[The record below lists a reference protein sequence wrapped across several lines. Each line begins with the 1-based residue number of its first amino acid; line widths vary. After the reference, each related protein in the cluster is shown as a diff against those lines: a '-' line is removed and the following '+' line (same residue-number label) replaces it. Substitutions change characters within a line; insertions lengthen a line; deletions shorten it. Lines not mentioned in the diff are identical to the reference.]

1 MRRTMRLYLKHVG
14 TNDMLSPTV
23 GFPTVRLDR
32 QFLDPIDHRYYYQS
46 FIRFL
51 SISLVMSPSLIEY
64 LSLVEHLGWVVP
76 NPGSIQVHTLRPKV
90 LYNREEL

>member
-1 MRRTMRLYLKHVG
+1 
-14 TNDMLSPTV
+14 MLSPTV
-23 GFPTVRLDR
+23 GFPTVRRSTQMLPNQVRQPLARLDR

-51 SISLVMSPSLIEY
+51 SISLAMSPSLIEY

-76 NPGSIQVHTLRPKV
+76 NPGSIMVHTLRPKV
-90 LYNREEL
+90 LYNRQEL